1 LRKHLLVFFQKQ
13 SKSYGK
19 EHPSLVFVSL
29 EGKRRKI
36 RVFSVADERG
46 EKIRRKVSE
55 KKGKK
60 YGPRFVCVR
69 WKVEN

>member
-1 LRKHLLVFFQKQ
+1 
-13 SKSYGK
+13 
-19 EHPSLVFVSL
+19 
-29 EGKRRKI
+29 
-36 RVFSVADERG
+36 VFSVADERG

-55 KKGKK
+55 KKRKK

>member
-1 LRKHLLVFFQKQ
+1 
-13 SKSYGK
+13 
-19 EHPSLVFVSL
+19 
-29 EGKRRKI
+29 
-36 RVFSVADERG
+36 VFSVADERG